1 MLYSLKLS
9 KITSLLIKFLL
20 KFVKKFKLELGFLIF
35 SMTFFLILINKLE
48 KRKYFELN
56 YLYFYLM

>member
-35 SMTFFLILINKLE
+35 SMTFFKILINKLE